1 MLSTV
6 LLSPLAAVCQPA
18 AKLPLLGHLQAARAI
33 RLWCNE
39 LVPLPTQLE
48 IFYFTIS
55 FSNPRPFLLHS
66 WLFLLLVLSSGFCF
80 PFFLVV
86 VDVNNVPVDVV
97 AIFLSFTFF
106 TYLLF
111 YLFFPFLHLF
121 LSLFLYFSFSLFS
134 IPVCLLL
141 PFHRLSS
148 WFASENCEVP
158 FADKRKLFTNTF
170 FSRLKLGLYN
180 DASFLKCI

>member
-6 LLSPLAAVCQPA
+6 VLSPLAAVCQPA

-33 RLWCNE
+33 RLRCNE

-55 FSNPRPFLLHS
+55 FSNPRPFLLLS

-86 VDVNNVPVDVV
+86 FDVNNVPVDVV

-111 YLFFPFLHLF
+111 LLI
-121 LSLFLYFSFSLFS
+121 FSLS
-134 IPVCLLL
+134 SSL
-141 PFHRLSS
+141 PFSVS
-148 WFASENCEVP
+148 I
-158 FADKRKLFTNTF
+158 F
-170 FSRLKLGLYN
+170 FFLTIFYSCLPS
-180 DASFLKCI
+180 APHPSSFLIVRFRELRSPFCR